1 VRRFAPGRSFASLG
15 VVRGLVVVVVVVVVV
30 EGQQV
35 RFARLEMEVEPQIL
49 ALHLRP
55 PLAFSAVWEVVE
67 DQGL

>member
-15 VVRGLVVVVVVVVVV
+15 VVRGLVVVVA

>member
-1 VRRFAPGRSFASLG
+1 MRRFGPGRSFASLE
-15 VVRGLVVVVVVVVVV
+15 VVRGLVVVVVAAAA

>member
-1 VRRFAPGRSFASLG
+1 
-15 VVRGLVVVVVVVVVV
+15 VVRGLVVVVA